1 MILYEIT
8 NTDTNQK
15 ELITSELKEILKFFN
30 LSVDE
35 LNRQLNET
43 GLINDKYK
51 VIKIFID

>member
-1 MILYEIT
+1 MILYEVT

-15 ELITSELKEILKFFN
+15 ELITSEVKEILKFFN